1 VLLAVCLSWMC
12 AFMDD
17 WTLLFTC
24 IAIVRLVP
32 AVIARGLTQPQ
43 TAASQPVPTDAV
55 GYHSCID
62 AVWTTSLCDGR
73 DEGTHRSCC
82 WEGCI
87 FTLSCFPRQHRKLI
101 GEALALPR
109 GLEIEGPSYYLGS
122 GDLVFY
128 SGEGTGTRG
137 TLKRCSSWC
146 AGCRSHRCP
155 CSQPRHSIV
164 RGGVH
169 LCHHGVRV
177 DGWRNGGR
185 SRRSGASPP
194 LLCVWWRGGHAV
206 HVVAHPAVHR
216 PLGPV
221 PAEHIWRVHSIVVVA
236 WRAS

>member
-1 VLLAVCLSWMC
+1 MTGVAVLLAVCLSWMC

-128 SGEGTGTRG
+128 SGEGAGTRG
-137 TLKRCSSWC
+137 TLKRAAHLGVLDAAVIVARAASRGTASFAAAFICVIMGFVLTVGVTA
-146 AGCRSHRCP
+146 AGQDAAVPALPFSVC
-155 CSQPRHSIV
+155 
-164 RGGVH
+164 GGVAGM
-169 LCHHGVRV
+169 LFTWWLTQPYI
-177 DGWRNGGR
+177 DGLVQFQL
-185 SRRSGASPP
+185 STYGAST
-194 LLCVWWRGGHAV
+194 A
-206 HVVAHPAVHR
+206 
-216 PLGPV
+216 
-221 PAEHIWRVHSIVVVA
+221 
-236 WRAS
+236 